1 MKRNIN
7 NVFVIAQ
14 KEFADNL
21 WSPRFWVLISI
32 FLLILFSYSYRTGLG
47 SSFTDVIQIIAVFSP
62 IIGIALG
69 FDAVT
74 KETESNS
81 LNVLLTHPVFRDN
94 VITGKILGSMSTLLL
109 VVFLSVSVLFGTNL
123 LISGKQASLLE
134 LNRFLIFAIFTFIY
148 LLIFLAIGIL
158 TSVIS
163 KNEVDS
169 LTYGISAWLNLCVV
183 FGATIMIIASI
194 VTGQSLF
201 DMGNNQQFR
210 ELNFQLQKFSPIYH
224 YSEVTSGFSDLS
236 WGGGGETGNY

>member
-7 NVFVIAQ
+7 NVFVVAQ

-21 WSPRFWVLISI
+21 WSPRFWILLSI

-47 SSFTDVIQIIAVFSP
+47 SSFIDVIQIIAVFAP

-94 VITGKILGSMSTLLL
+94 IITGKILGSMSTLLL
-109 VVFLSVSVLFGTNL
+109 VIFLSVSVLFGTNL

-134 LNRFLIFAIFTFIY
+134 LNRFLIFAILQKY
-148 LLIFLAIGIL
+148 NRLNLLVPVNAKHMWNAAMESKSCKL
-158 TSVIS
+158 TALGEHYRKLVS
-163 KNEVDS
+163 KNR
-169 LTYGISAWLNLCVV
+169 I
-183 FGATIMIIASI
+183 
-194 VTGQSLF
+194 
-201 DMGNNQQFR
+201 
-210 ELNFQLQKFSPIYH
+210 
-224 YSEVTSGFSDLS
+224 
-236 WGGGGETGNY
+236 